1 MSSGSNIV
9 SSKRISSTNLNQS
22 KPSST
27 TMIDDDQRLLDLNSP
42 SVACY
47 FEVHG
52 RVQCVAFR
60 KYTRRQAKALWLR
73 GWCSNTINGT
83 VRGELQG
90 PAVQVTVM
98 QNWLRWLGSP
108 KSRVQRVVFGE
119 LRPISEYAF
128 RTFEVK

>member
-1 MSSGSNIV
+1 MAA
-9 SSKRISSTNLNQS
+9 
-22 KPSST
+22 T
-27 TMIDDDQRLLDLNSP
+27 TLFYGAPMDAKSAAADQQLLALNSP

-47 FEVHG
+47 FEAHG

-60 KYTRRQAKALWLR
+60 KYTRRQARALWLR

-90 PAVQVTVM
+90 PAVQVAVM
-98 QNWLRWLGSP
+98 QNWLRWRGSP
-108 KSRVQRVVFGE
+108 RSRVTRVVFSE
-119 LRPISEYAF
+119 VRPIDEYTC